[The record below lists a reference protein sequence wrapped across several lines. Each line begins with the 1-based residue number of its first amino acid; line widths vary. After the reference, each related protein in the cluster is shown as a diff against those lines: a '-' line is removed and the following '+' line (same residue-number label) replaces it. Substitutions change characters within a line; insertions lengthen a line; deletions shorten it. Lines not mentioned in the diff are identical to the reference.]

1 MVSHWLAW
9 ISFGF
14 SILLLMKFVTRKSSI
29 KKLNRTFS
37 KLHRS
42 FAIVMFVTGLAH
54 GIISLV
60 ISLSHIAPIISGILL
75 FGSALYVCLTC
86 IHKENHK
93 KTWMKMHRVGSVIL
107 TFLLIVHL
115 ILALNI

>member
-9 ISFGF
+9 ISLGF
-14 SILLLMKFVTRKSSI
+14 SILLLMKFVVRKSKI

-37 KLHRS
+37 KLHKS

-60 ISLSHIAPIISGILL
+60 ISMNHIAAIISGILL
-75 FGSALYVCLTC
+75 LSSAVYVCLTC
-86 IHKENHK
+86 MHKKNHK
-93 KTWMKMHRVGSVIL
+93 KTWMKMHRIGSVIL
-107 TFLLIVHL
+107 TILLIAHM
-115 ILALNI
+115 IFAFTI